1 MQERQSELVE
11 RLPCALTRT
20 RHLFRFELGNT
31 MTLVDLPG
39 YGHAAKTP
47 KEARL
52 GTVALSILAAA
63 SCIMAAKHSC
73 VKRSCNSD
81 CHEG

>member
-1 MQERQSELVE
+1 
-11 RLPCALTRT
+11 
-20 RHLFRFELGNT
+20 

-63 SCIMAAKHSC
+63 SWL
-73 VKRSCNSD
+73 RSILV
-81 CHEG
+81 